1 METINHIA
9 IIMDGNGRWAT
20 KKNKERTFGHYYGSE
35 NVREIAL
42 AALKVGVKTLTLYAF
57 STENWKRPQKE
68 IEYLMKLPEV
78 FFKRF
83 LKELNEKG
91 IRIMTIGDLTQIP
104 KSTRDVMQRAV
115 EETKENDK
123 LILNFALNYGSR
135 DEIVR
140 AVNQI
145 IKDDV
150 KEVNEVLFDVY
161 LDTYGL
167 EPVDLL
173 IRTGGDKR
181 LSNYLLWQL
190 AYAELVF
197 LDLEWPDFNEAVFLK
212 CIEDFKK
219 RERRFGGV
227 SDV

>member
-1 METINHIA
+1 MESINHIA

-20 KKNKERTFGHYYGSE
+20 KKQKDRTFGHYYGSE

-68 IEYLMKLPEV
+68 IDYLMMLPEV
-78 FFKRF
+78 FFKKF
-83 LKELNEKG
+83 LNELNEKG
-91 IRIMTIGDLTQIP
+91 IRIMTIGDLTKIP
-104 KSTRDVMQRAV
+104 EKTRKVMERAV
-115 EETKENDK
+115 EETKHNDK
-123 LILNFALNYGSR
+123 LFLNFALNYGSK

-145 IKDDV
+145 IKDDIT
-150 KEVNEVLFDVY
+150 EVDEFSFELY

-173 IRTGGDKR
+173 IRTGGDQR

-197 LDLEWPDFNEAVFLK
+197 LDIEWPEFNESVFLK
-212 CIEDFKK
+212 CIEDFQT
-219 RERRFGGV
+219 RNRRFGGLE
-227 SDV
+227 